1 MIKLTCPE
9 HGVHYPWL
17 PRTTRA
23 LEMLGLSDQEIFE
36 ELREATSTV
45 QHRKIFEAEI
55 KDAIALIQGKSRDSI
70 SPSKAVYEPEYLEA
84 VASRIAESVD
94 TAYLEAR
101 SQFSCWNR

>member
-9 HGVHYPWL
+9 HRVHDPWL

-45 QHRKIFEAEI
+45 QHRKISEAEI
-55 KDAIALIQGKSRDSI
+55 KDAIALILGWCSGRAKGTTCISR
-70 SPSKAVYEPEYLEA
+70 KCV
-84 VASRIAESVD
+84 
-94 TAYLEAR
+94 
-101 SQFSCWNR
+101 